1 MRKIVGL
8 LIFLISFTTVAQNT
22 FSISSESE
30 AVGDPFTLDI
40 GLTNS
45 NEVSA
50 FQFDLSLN
58 ENAYELSGS
67 TSTTRAASH
76 TLIEN
81 TVDENTIRV
90 LVYSAANQI
99 ISSGSGTILNL
110 TFTSKNEPGTYNL
123 SISNIILSDQ
133 NGESVSAN
141 STSGS
146 VTLLGP
152 RYDLSTTAEDF
163 GKIPMESSP
172 TRNVTITNLGNE
184 DLEIASYAI
193 DAPFS
198 IAQNFPVTITPGNS
212 TSFTLEVDTSTKQEV
227 TSELIFSTNDQDP
240 FRAIQSSTIQAD
252 IFAVNEIHIGSGQG
266 VSNSEITIPVSIS
279 NMESFSGFQ
288 FDVTLPIDVSYVDN
302 STVFSSRSEDHA
314 IVANMINSNTL
325 RFVSYSGSNTNF
337 SENDGEVFSFKIIP
351 NINSGTY
358 SLPIT
363 NPIISNLVLGDITSD
378 AYNGSFTINAP
389 YLSTSIQVLDYGNI
403 PITEVQTTNI
413 TLTNTG
419 AATLIIDELIFDSSK
434 FSFPLEIPTTL
445 EVNESTNIAL
455 EFTPTQIGSFNEN
468 ISIRN
473 NSPEKQQI
481 INIKANVFSPN
492 YLKLQDTDV
501 SRSNSYNIN
510 INLVNK
516 DNIRA
521 IQFDL
526 NIPDGFTF
534 YKDYVIKT
542 SILNNFTTS
551 ISSSGNNS
559 YRFIIY
565 TIGNDF
571 IVSDDETI
579 LMLPIFIEN
588 TVDLGQYT
596 FEFSNVIL
604 SSESNE
610 NISSEAL
617 MIGYVNVIEDT
628 TAPIIT
634 LIGENAITLEV
645 GTSYNDA
652 GATALDNNDGD
663 LSANI
668 IVTGTVDTSTVGM
681 YTITY
686 SATNASENTGSATR
700 TVIIVDTILPV
711 ITLLGDNPVS
721 IKVGSTYT
729 DAGATASDNYDGDL
743 TSSITTVNNVNLNT
757 VGTYTVTYNVSDANS
772 NSAQE
777 VTRTVNVVSNLS
789 VEENSK
795 SILKIY
801 PNPTNNSWNISTS
814 ITIQSIQ
821 LYDIIGRKV
830 LAIYPKTKDY
840 KINGAKFSNGVY
852 ILVLNNKKV
861 SRLIKN

>member
-1 MRKIVGL
+1 MKKIVGL

-30 AVGDPFTLDI
+30 TVGDPFTLDI
-40 GLTNS
+40 SLTNS

-58 ENAYELSGS
+58 ENAYELSGR
-67 TSTTRAASH
+67 TLTTRAASH
-76 TLIEN
+76 TLSVN

-123 SISNIILSDQ
+123 SISNIVLSDQ

-172 TRNVTITNLGNE
+172 TRNVTITNSGNE

-198 IAQNFPVTITPGNS
+198 IAQNFPVTITSGDS
-212 TSFTLEVDTSTKQEV
+212 ISFTLEVDTSTKQEV
-227 TSELIFSTNDQDP
+227 TNELTFSTNDQDP
-240 FRAIQSSTIQAD
+240 LRAIQSTTIQAD

-266 VSNSEITIPVSIS
+266 VSNSEITIPISIS

-288 FDVTLPIDVSYVDN
+288 FDVTLPIDVSYVEN

-363 NPIISNLVLGDITSD
+363 NPIISNPVLGDITSD

-419 AATLIIDELIFDSSK
+419 AATLIIDELVFDSSK

-445 EVNESTNIAL
+445 EVNESTTIAL

-596 FEFSNVIL
+596 FEFSNVVL
-604 SSESNE
+604 SSESNQ

>member
-22 FSISSESE
+22 FNISSESK
-30 AVGDPFTLDI
+30 AVGDPFTVDI

-58 ENAYELSGS
+58 KNAYELSGR
-67 TSTTRAASH
+67 TLTTRAASH
-76 TLIEN
+76 TLSVN

-123 SISNIILSDQ
+123 SISNIVLSDQ

-198 IAQNFPVTITPGNS
+198 IAQNFPVTITPGKN

-288 FDVTLPIDVSYVDN
+288 FDVTLPIDVIYVDN
-302 STVFSSRSEDHA
+302 STIFSSRSEDHA

-389 YLSTSIQVLDYGNI
+389 YLSTSIQVVDYGNI

-434 FSFPLEIPTTL
+434 LSFPLEIPTTL
-445 EVNESTNIAL
+445 EVNESTTIAL

-492 YLKLQDTDV
+492 YLKLRDTDV

-516 DNIRA
+516 ENIRA

-542 SILNNFTTS
+542 SILNNFTIS

-596 FEFSNVIL
+596 FEFSNVVL
-604 SSESNE
+604 SSESNQ

-686 SATNASENTGSATR
+686 SATNTSENTGSATR

-721 IKVGSTYT
+721 IEVGSTYT

-743 TSSITTVNNVNLNT
+743 TSGITTVNNVNLNT

-830 LAIYPKTKDY
+830 LAIYPKTQDY

>member
-389 YLSTSIQVLDYGNI
+389 YLSTSIQVVDYGNI

-434 FSFPLEIPTTL
+434 LSFPLEIPTTL

-468 ISIRN
+468 ISILN

>member
-1 MRKIVGL
+1 MKKIVGL

-30 AVGDPFTLDI
+30 TVGDPFTLDI
-40 GLTNS
+40 SLTNS

-58 ENAYELSGS
+58 ENAYELSGR
-67 TSTTRAASH
+67 TLTTRAASH
-76 TLIEN
+76 TLSVN

-123 SISNIILSDQ
+123 SISNIVLSDQ

-172 TRNVTITNLGNE
+172 TRNVTITNSGNE

-198 IAQNFPVTITPGNS
+198 IAQNFPVTITSGDS
-212 TSFTLEVDTSTKQEV
+212 ISFTLEVDTSTKQEV
-227 TSELIFSTNDQDP
+227 TNELTFSTNDQDP
-240 FRAIQSSTIQAD
+240 LRAIQSTTIQAD

-266 VSNSEITIPVSIS
+266 VSNSEITIPISIS

-288 FDVTLPIDVSYVDN
+288 FDVTLPIDVSYVEN

-363 NPIISNLVLGDITSD
+363 NPIISNPVLGDITSD

-419 AATLIIDELIFDSSK
+419 AATLIIDELVFDSSK

-445 EVNESTNIAL
+445 EVNESTTIAL

>member
-481 INIKANVFSPN
+481 IKIKANVFSPN

>member
-1 MRKIVGL
+1 M
-8 LIFLISFTTVAQNT
+8 
-22 FSISSESE
+22 
-30 AVGDPFTLDI
+30 
-40 GLTNS
+40 
-45 NEVSA
+45 
-50 FQFDLSLN
+50 
-58 ENAYELSGS
+58 
-67 TSTTRAASH
+67 
-76 TLIEN
+76 
-81 TVDENTIRV
+81 
-90 LVYSAANQI
+90 
-99 ISSGSGTILNL
+99 
-110 TFTSKNEPGTYNL
+110 
-123 SISNIILSDQ
+123 
-133 NGESVSAN
+133 
-141 STSGS
+141 
-146 VTLLGP
+146 
-152 RYDLSTTAEDF
+152 
-163 GKIPMESSP
+163 
-172 TRNVTITNLGNE
+172 
-184 DLEIASYAI
+184 
-193 DAPFS
+193 
-198 IAQNFPVTITPGNS
+198 
-212 TSFTLEVDTSTKQEV
+212 
-227 TSELIFSTNDQDP
+227 
-240 FRAIQSSTIQAD
+240 
-252 IFAVNEIHIGSGQG
+252 
-266 VSNSEITIPVSIS
+266 
-279 NMESFSGFQ
+279 
-288 FDVTLPIDVSYVDN
+288 
-302 STVFSSRSEDHA
+302 
-314 IVANMINSNTL
+314 
-325 RFVSYSGSNTNF
+325 
-337 SENDGEVFSFKIIP
+337 
-351 NINSGTY
+351 
-358 SLPIT
+358 
-363 NPIISNLVLGDITSD
+363 
-378 AYNGSFTINAP
+378 
-389 YLSTSIQVLDYGNI
+389 
-403 PITEVQTTNI
+403 
-413 TLTNTG
+413 
-419 AATLIIDELIFDSSK
+419 
-434 FSFPLEIPTTL
+434 
-445 EVNESTNIAL
+445 NESTNIAL

-481 INIKANVFSPN
+481 IKIKANVFSPN

-686 SATNASENTGSATR
+686 SATNASENTGSATI

-743 TSSITTVNNVNLNT
+743 TSSITTVNNVNQNT

-821 LYDIIGRKV
+821 LYDIIGKKV

>member
-198 IAQNFPVTITPGNS
+198 IAQNFPVTITSGNS

-389 YLSTSIQVLDYGNI
+389 YLSTSIQVVDYGNI

-434 FSFPLEIPTTL
+434 LSFPLEIPTTL

-468 ISIRN
+468 ISILN

>member
-652 GATALDNNDGD
+652 GATAIDNNDGD